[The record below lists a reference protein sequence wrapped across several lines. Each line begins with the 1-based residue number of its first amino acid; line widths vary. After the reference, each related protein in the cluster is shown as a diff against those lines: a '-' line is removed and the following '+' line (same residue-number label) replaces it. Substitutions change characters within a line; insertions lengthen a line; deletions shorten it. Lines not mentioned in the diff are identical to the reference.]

1 MLKKKSLGWGIQGEI
16 NLFQPDLVG
25 WLAMSDYPGNSA
37 HSRGFCSLLL
47 EGESS
52 GPSNTLMLSASHS
65 HISLCCSLSSELLLL
80 YRTTGQALTGAG
92 GDGGG
97 GSRLQ
102 DQPAPLTGDQ
112 MKAFGAT
119 SVSQKLKLG
128 LWSKKHTQP
137 PTICPKKK
145 VQILL
150 DL

>member
-1 MLKKKSLGWGIQGEI
+1 MHFVVRNTCLKKKNLGWGIQGEI
-16 NLFQPDLVG
+16 KLFQPDLVG
-25 WLAMSDYPGNSA
+25 WLAMSDYPGNSTR
-37 HSRGFCSLLL
+37 SRGFCSLLL

-65 HISLCCSLSSELLLL
+65 LISLCSSLSSELLPL
-80 YRTTGQALTGAG
+80 YRATGQALTGAG

-119 SVSQKLKLG
+119 SVSQ
-128 LWSKKHTQP
+128 
-137 PTICPKKK
+137 
-145 VQILL
+145 
-150 DL
+150 

>member
-1 MLKKKSLGWGIQGEI
+1 
-16 NLFQPDLVG
+16 
-25 WLAMSDYPGNSA
+25 MSDYPGNSA

-102 DQPAPLTGDQ
+102 DQPAPLTGGQ

-119 SVSQKLKLG
+119 PVSQQLKLG

-137 PTICPKKK
+137 PTTCPKKK